1 MGHRRLQRRLEGCD
15 LVAQCRDRR
24 LDRAIPRRLAEG
36 TDTLTNVEALRF
48 SDRRVE
54 FAKAFTDDVSGD
66 GVSDILWRNADGSLA
81 YWAMHGLTGT
91 DVSLPTV
98 STDWTLLGAGDLNGD
113 GWADL
118 LWRHSDGALATWYSG
133 GTGFIGGGG
142 PSPMSTPPGRS
153 PRSAT

>member
-1 MGHRRLQRRLEGCD
+1 M
-15 LVAQCRDRR
+15 
-24 LDRAIPRRLAEG
+24 PRPASGPWRIAPTASAEG
-36 TDTLTNVEALRF
+36 TDTLTDVEALRF
-48 SDRRVE
+48 NDRRVE
-54 FAKAFTDDVSGD
+54 FGKAFTDDVSGD
-66 GVSDILWRNADGSLA
+66 GVSDILWRNPDGGLA

-91 DVSLPTV
+91 DVALSTV

-118 LWRHSDGALATWYSG
+118 LWRHSGGALATWIPAAPASAAAAA
-133 GTGFIGGGG
+133 